1 MQLIG
6 GGGGSQENRTAEV
19 GRISKGLKAMAKELG
34 IPVLALSQLNRD
46 CEKNQR
52 EPELHDLREF
62 GGIEQ
67 DTDLVGL
74 LYGTPDPEKRK
85 PDPRPYILKVDKN
98 RNGPTGDVA
107 LVFHKTFTRYQPPRY
122 SGERASVE
130 NRNRPR

>member
-1 MQLIG
+1 
-6 GGGGSQENRTAEV
+6 
-19 GRISKGLKAMAKELG
+19 MAKELG

-52 EPELHDLREF
+52 EPELHDLRES
-62 GGIEQ
+62 GSIEQ

-107 LVFHKTFTRYQPPRY
+107 LVFHKTFTRYQLPRY

>member
-1 MQLIG
+1 M
-6 GGGGSQENRTAEV
+6 
-19 GRISKGLKAMAKELG
+19 LG
-34 IPVLALSQLNRD
+34 LSQLNRD

-107 LVFHKTFTRYQPPRY
+107 LVFHKTLTRFE
-122 SGERASVE
+122 SKLL
-130 NRNRPR
+130 

>member
-1 MQLIG
+1 
-6 GGGGSQENRTAEV
+6 
-19 GRISKGLKAMAKELG
+19 MAQELG
-34 IPVLALSQLNRD
+34 IPVLALSQLNRES
-46 CEKNQR
+46 EKNQR